1 MGCGEFY
8 LGENPPHS
16 FLIPF
21 RHILASRVVE
31 ERVAALR
38 DDQFETLAL
47 SSPPRQK
54 LDDAPQVNH
63 LLDFDHPM
71 KLHELV
77 WIVFPLIQLMI
88 RPARAITLSSP
99 YRETTPSVSASAR
112 IRVLMH
118 QIVILNDRVDPAEN
132 RVQVELHVI
141 FRHDQGRRRNWDSKR
156 LRRRIRNECSC
167 QEVSKTQEGNADWE
181 VRLPTPK
188 SPPLSMAS
196 AMSEQSPAM
205 QSQTH
210 SQPNTQPLQ
219 NFGVGSWVR
228 HNQQNCAWRINPS
241 KLFAQPAFPIS
252 GLALHCRVI
261 SIATQALCRKFVPTL
276 TQAIY
281 CSLIQCAT
289 IRGICSPPMTQIAS
303 IW

>member
-77 WIVFPLIQLMI
+77 WIVFPLIQPII
-88 RPARAITLSSP
+88 RPARAIKLSSP
-99 YRETTPSVSASAR
+99 YPVTTPSVSAPAR

-118 QIVILNDRVDPAEN
+118 QIVIPNDRVDPQEN
-132 RVQVELHVI
+132 HVQVDPHVI
-141 FRHDQGRRRNWDSKR
+141 FRHGQGRRRNWDSKR
-156 LRRRIRNECSC
+156 LR
-167 QEVSKTQEGNADWE
+167 TM
-181 VRLPTPK
+181 L
-188 SPPLSMAS
+188 
-196 AMSEQSPAM
+196 
-205 QSQTH
+205 
-210 SQPNTQPLQ
+210 TQPQPPEPIFQSNIVSARENLIDRTFQ
-219 NFGVGSWVR
+219 AVTFPDSTAVELEGAPDDKSVGS
-228 HNQQNCAWRINPS
+228 S
-241 KLFAQPAFPIS
+241 
-252 GLALHCRVI
+252 RV
-261 SIATQALCRKFVPTL
+261 K
-276 TQAIY
+276 
-281 CSLIQCAT
+281 SL
-289 IRGICSPPMTQIAS
+289 M
-303 IW
+303 